1 MVSKTLVIESD
12 SVFLDSNIVAFN
24 TLFIEQ
30 GNELVTTEYYD
41 YNASSKFLRWFGE
54 LPAEIHV
61 NYRYLKINLDQI
73 YFKRDPESIESN
85 LENPDEIFSWTAKD
99 DKNDDIFGFSSLN
112 KSGSISRGISFGNS
126 QDLGVNSNLSLQLN
140 GKVSEE
146 ISILASITD
155 DNIPIQP
162 EGNTL
167 QLQDFDQ
174 AFIQLFSSR
183 SKLTAGDFWLRRPKS
198 YFLTYQKKVQGV
210 SFSTE
215 LMKPDNG
222 TGVPLAAIPPPR
234 SLAITGWVKL
244 ANGVAGMGKMVG
256 GIWVRVAGHP
266 NEQLTPSP

>member
-1 MVSKTLVIESD
+1 MG
-12 SVFLDSNIVAFN
+12 IV
-24 TLFIEQ
+24 
-30 GNELVTTEYYD
+30 
-41 YNASSKFLRWFGE
+41 R
-54 LPAEIHV
+54 
-61 NYRYLKINLDQI
+61 
-73 YFKRDPESIESN
+73 
-85 LENPDEIFSWTAKD
+85 
-99 DKNDDIFGFSSLN
+99 
-112 KSGSISRGISFGNS
+112 IS
-126 QDLGVNSNLSLQLN
+126 VNSNLSLQLN

-215 LMKPDNG
+215 LMKPDN
-222 TGVPLAAIPPPR
+222 TNDYWRVSS
-234 SLAITGWVKL
+234 SLALSKGKFSRNRLQGLEGNQGPYKL
-244 ANGVAGMGKMVG
+244 VGQTRRFIIVLSGTNGSLLMADC
-256 GIWVRVAGHP
+256 
-266 NEQLTPSP
+266 